1 VTDSVAEV
9 VGPVTE
15 ELRSELE
22 LDRFYQQYSDVQG
35 FPVLASA
42 RVQPASLA
50 EARYL
55 ILKMVRAQA

>member
-1 VTDSVAEV
+1 MRWVVLFSLALPGCQHLTVTDSVAEV

-42 RVQPASLA
+42 RV
-50 EARYL
+50 
-55 ILKMVRAQA
+55 